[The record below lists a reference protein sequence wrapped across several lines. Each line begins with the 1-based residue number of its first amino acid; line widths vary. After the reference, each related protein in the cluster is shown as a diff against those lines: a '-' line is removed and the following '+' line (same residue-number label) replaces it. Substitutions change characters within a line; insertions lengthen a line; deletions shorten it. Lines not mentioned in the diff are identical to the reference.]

1 VTEDVHGGSAFLG
14 FLGGS
19 RPRRS
24 AHGVHRTPDREPR
37 SLTDARARVDESAL
51 PPANP
56 RQEFEI
62 AGVPAAL
69 LGADAV
75 SLISA
80 AVIAGVSTTVALLFA
95 AAVIVIRAGL
105 RLYRVRLHLSV
116 LDELPRALGSV
127 LAAGGLLLLVLSV
140 SARATGLPRE
150 LIVFVGTFTLLS
162 FVLHTAAL
170 AFARTFRRRFG
181 ASERTLVIGA
191 GRVGSMLAETL
202 LAHPELGLLPV
213 GFADPD
219 SLTDADDLPLPVVS
233 TDLDA
238 LSQTLRS
245 TRATTAIMAFS
256 AARESQV
263 VDTVITAHQ
272 SGCSVL
278 IVPRLFELHH
288 DGPDVERIRG
298 VPLIRLRPDPTLRPT
313 WWVKRVVDIGV
324 GVLGLLVAA
333 PLLLVIAAAV
343 VLESG
348 RPVLFWQ
355 ERVGL
360 DGKLFRLCKFR
371 SMRPRDEAESQ
382 TNWSIARDPRVG
394 PVGRFLRRSSL
405 DELAQLW
412 NIARGDMSLVGPRP
426 ERPTFVQRFSDE
438 HERYWARHRVPVG
451 LTGLSQVNGL
461 RGDTSIRERA
471 RYDNYY
477 IANWTLW
484 LDVKILLLT
493 AREVLRG
500 GGGR

>member
-1 VTEDVHGGSAFLG
+1 MTEDVHGVPTFLG

-19 RPRRS
+19 RPRRT

-80 AVIAGVSTTVALLFA
+80 AVIAGVSTMVALLFA
-95 AAVIVIRAGL
+95 ATVIVIRAGL

-170 AFARTFRRRFG
+170 
-181 ASERTLVIGA
+181 
-191 GRVGSMLAETL
+191 
-202 LAHPELGLLPV
+202 
-213 GFADPD
+213 
-219 SLTDADDLPLPVVS
+219 
-233 TDLDA
+233 
-238 LSQTLRS
+238 
-245 TRATTAIMAFS
+245 
-256 AARESQV
+256 ESQV

-278 IVPRLFELHH
+278 IVPRMFELHH

-324 GVLGLLVAA
+324 GVLGLLVTA
-333 PLLLVIAAAV
+333 PLLLVLAVAV

-426 ERPTFVQRFSDE
+426 ERPTFVRRFSDE